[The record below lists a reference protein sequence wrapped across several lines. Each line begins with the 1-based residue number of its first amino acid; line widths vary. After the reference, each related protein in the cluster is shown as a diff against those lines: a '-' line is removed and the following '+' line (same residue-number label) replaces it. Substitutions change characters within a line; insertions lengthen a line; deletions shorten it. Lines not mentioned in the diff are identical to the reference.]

1 LKVLKRS
8 LASEEDG
15 KMKSAYV
22 FCLLAFAFF
31 SLPAAAQSSSYHSA
45 TPVERFPGDPVQGG
59 AMKEYQAP
67 PERPQPHGRVG
78 GPHGYGYG
86 SSYPRPE
93 GRSFPR
99 GAEIDTSMLPPPAPR
114 QELVEQSRN
123 GVHWLCGGIGAQE
136 VAYMKREA
144 PRYDMML
151 TFAARN
157 GAYLA
162 DINVA
167 IVEDNGHVV
176 LQTKCDGPIMLVDL
190 PGGGTYR
197 VRAQH
202 ESHEVMRTVWI
213 QGTQARYRHVVMR
226 WPESAEDMSS
236 GPLSSGQSEEAA
248 EGRGAR

>member
-1 LKVLKRS
+1 
-8 LASEEDG
+8 
-15 KMKSAYV
+15 MKSAYALG
-22 FCLLAFAFF
+22 LLAFAFV
-31 SLPAAAQSSSYHSA
+31 SLPAAAQSGSYHSA

-67 PERPQPHGRVG
+67 PERSPQPHERVG

-86 SSYPRPE
+86 SSYPRPPD
-93 GRSFPR
+93 RPFAR
-99 GAEIDTSMLPPPAPR
+99 GAELDTSMLPPPAPR

-162 DINVA
+162 DVNVA

-190 PGGGTYR
+190 PEGGAYR
-197 VRAQH
+197 VRAQY
-202 ESHEVMRTVWI
+202 ENHEVMRTVRI

-226 WPESAEDMSS
+226 WPEPAADISS
-236 GPLSSGQSEEAA
+236 GPLSSGQSEETAKD
-248 EGRGAR
+248 RNAR